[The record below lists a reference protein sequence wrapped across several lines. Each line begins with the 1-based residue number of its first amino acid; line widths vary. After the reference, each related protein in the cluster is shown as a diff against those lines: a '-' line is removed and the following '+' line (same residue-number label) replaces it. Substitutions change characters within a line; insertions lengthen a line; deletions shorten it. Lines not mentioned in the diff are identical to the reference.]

1 MKTNQRG
8 FTLIE
13 LIVVIVILGILAA
26 TALPR
31 FVNLSADAGNAAA
44 AGVAGS
50 LSSASSMNYSRR
62 QISATAG
69 VGLNAAGVC
78 TTLGNWTSLV
88 AGVTFAAGTPT
99 NDTTFDVTGA
109 ASCLTNQGNT
119 VNCTVVGRNGSAT
132 ATIVCSN

>member
-1 MKTNQRG
+1 MKQKG

-26 TALPR
+26 TALPK
-31 FVNLSADAGNAAA
+31 FVNLAGDAGNAAA

-50 LSSASSMNYSRR
+50 LSSASTINYSRR

-69 VGLNAAGVC
+69 TALNAAAVC
-78 TTLGNWTSLV
+78 TTLANWTALV
-88 AGVTFAAGTPT
+88 SGVTFAAGTPT
-99 NDTTFDVTGA
+99 DDTTFDVTGG
-109 ASCLTNQGNT
+109 ASCAANQGNT